1 MPATWSPEE
10 FSLLREELRGLR
22 PPFLLHAYEATEE
35 DYEQITD
42 EDLKC
47 EFIDGELI
55 VHSPASLDHEDLTA
69 FVIRLLGEFVAQ
81 HRLGRVF
88 GSNAVMQLGRRR
100 FSPDVSVLLA
110 SHYDRVRRTR
120 VVGPMDLVA
129 EIISESTRSY
139 DHETKLPLY
148 REGQVGEIWMIDR
161 ERRQFEVHALRE
173 GGYVSQ
179 VLPTGR
185 WSSTAVPGLTIQVDW
200 FWADPLPAVRECRL
214 A

>member
-1 MPATWSPEE
+1 MAVVFSPDDYP
-10 FSLLREELRGLR
+10 LLREELRALE
-22 PPFLLHAYEATEE
+22 PPFLLRHYQATEE

-55 VHSPASLDHEDLTA
+55 VHSPASLDHEDLAA

-81 HRLGRVF
+81 RRLGRMF

-110 SHYDRVRRTR
+110 SHYDRVSGTR
-120 VVGPMDLVA
+120 VVGPMDLVV

-139 DHETKLPLY
+139 DQQTKLPLY
-148 REGQVGEIWMIDR
+148 REGRVGEIWLIDR
-161 ERRQFEVHALRE
+161 ERRQFEAHTLRDE
-173 GGYVSQ
+173 GYVSQ

-185 WSSTAVPGLTIQVDW
+185 WASTALAGLTLQVDW
-200 FWADPLPAVRECRL
+200 LWSDPLPAVRDCPL